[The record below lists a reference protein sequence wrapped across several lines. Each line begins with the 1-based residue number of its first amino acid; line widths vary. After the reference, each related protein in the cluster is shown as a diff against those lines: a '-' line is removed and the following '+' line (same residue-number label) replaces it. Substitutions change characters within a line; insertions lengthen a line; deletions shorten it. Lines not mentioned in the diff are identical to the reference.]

1 MSEQNAKQIIF
12 SGIQPSGQ
20 ITIGNY
26 LGALAN
32 WVELQDKYDCIFCV
46 VDMHAITVQQTPSTL
61 RNNTLELAALYFACG
76 INPEKSTVFVQSHV
90 PAHAELAWVL
100 NTLTYVGELN
110 RMTQFKEKA
119 RRHSENLNMGL
130 MDYPVLMA
138 SDILLYQTDLVPV
151 GADQK
156 QHLELARDLAARFN
170 ARYSPTFAVPE
181 PFIPQNGARIMSLS
195 EPTAKMSKSD
205 DNDNGYVSLTD
216 SPDVI
221 RRKFRRAVTD
231 SDTHV
236 RFGKDKPAISNLL
249 TIYSRFSGISIERI
263 VEQFEGR
270 GYGELK
276 DCVADAVIAG
286 LEPVQKNSG
295 SFRRTN
301 RILRRRSKG
310 ARSKRRKERRERFPR
325 CTEKLALFRGSDVRL
340 LKCGEGTLDSGRI
353 RLVAYISL
361 RRLFVCKTV
370 VEQFLAPD
378 KQLRH

>member
-231 SDTHV
+231 SETRV
-236 RFGKDKPAISNLL
+236 RFDKDEPAI
-249 TIYSRFSGISIERI
+249 
-263 VEQFEGR
+263 
-270 GYGELK
+270 
-276 DCVADAVIAG
+276 
-286 LEPVQKNSG
+286 
-295 SFRRTN
+295 
-301 RILRRRSKG
+301 
-310 ARSKRRKERRERFPR
+310 
-325 CTEKLALFRGSDVRL
+325 
-340 LKCGEGTLDSGRI
+340 
-353 RLVAYISL
+353 
-361 RRLFVCKTV
+361 
-370 VEQFLAPD
+370 
-378 KQLRH
+378 

>member
-236 RFGKDKPAISNLL
+236 RFGKDKLAISNLL

-286 LEPVQKNSG
+286 LEPVQK
-295 SFRRTN
+295 R
-301 RILRRRSKG
+301 LREFSADKSYIAEALKRGAEQAAKRAEKTLSKVY
-310 ARSKRRKERRERFPR
+310 RKIGFVPRF
-325 CTEKLALFRGSDVRL
+325 
-340 LKCGEGTLDSGRI
+340 
-353 RLVAYISL
+353 
-361 RRLFVCKTV
+361 
-370 VEQFLAPD
+370 
-378 KQLRH
+378 

>member
-236 RFGKDKPAISNLL
+236 RIGKDKPAISNLL

-286 LEPVQKNSG
+286 LEPVQKKLREFSADKSYIAEALKRG
-295 SFRRTN
+295 AEQAAKRAERT
-301 RILRRRSKG
+301 LSKVY
-310 ARSKRRKERRERFPR
+310 RKIGFVPRF
-325 CTEKLALFRGSDVRL
+325 
-340 LKCGEGTLDSGRI
+340 
-353 RLVAYISL
+353 
-361 RRLFVCKTV
+361 
-370 VEQFLAPD
+370 
-378 KQLRH
+378 

>member
-156 QHLELARDLAARFN
+156 AAFRAWPATLPRVSMRDILPPLPCLNLSYRKTAR
-170 ARYSPTFAVPE
+170 
-181 PFIPQNGARIMSLS
+181 G
-195 EPTAKMSKSD
+195 
-205 DNDNGYVSLTD
+205 
-216 SPDVI
+216 
-221 RRKFRRAVTD
+221 
-231 SDTHV
+231 
-236 RFGKDKPAISNLL
+236 
-249 TIYSRFSGISIERI
+249 
-263 VEQFEGR
+263 
-270 GYGELK
+270 
-276 DCVADAVIAG
+276 
-286 LEPVQKNSG
+286 
-295 SFRRTN
+295 
-301 RILRRRSKG
+301 
-310 ARSKRRKERRERFPR
+310 
-325 CTEKLALFRGSDVRL
+325 
-340 LKCGEGTLDSGRI
+340 
-353 RLVAYISL
+353 
-361 RRLFVCKTV
+361 
-370 VEQFLAPD
+370 
-378 KQLRH
+378 

>member
-236 RFGKDKPAISNLL
+236 RLGKDKPAISNLL

-286 LEPVQKNSG
+286 LEPVQK
-295 SFRRTN
+295 R
-301 RILRRRSKG
+301 LREFSADKSYIAEALKRGAEQAAKRAEKTLSKVY
-310 ARSKRRKERRERFPR
+310 RKIGFVPRF
-325 CTEKLALFRGSDVRL
+325 
-340 LKCGEGTLDSGRI
+340 
-353 RLVAYISL
+353 
-361 RRLFVCKTV
+361 
-370 VEQFLAPD
+370 
-378 KQLRH
+378 

>member
-205 DNDNGYVSLTD
+205 DNDNG
-216 SPDVI
+216 
-221 RRKFRRAVTD
+221 
-231 SDTHV
+231 
-236 RFGKDKPAISNLL
+236 
-249 TIYSRFSGISIERI
+249 
-263 VEQFEGR
+263 
-270 GYGELK
+270 
-276 DCVADAVIAG
+276 
-286 LEPVQKNSG
+286 
-295 SFRRTN
+295 
-301 RILRRRSKG
+301 
-310 ARSKRRKERRERFPR
+310 
-325 CTEKLALFRGSDVRL
+325 
-340 LKCGEGTLDSGRI
+340 
-353 RLVAYISL
+353 
-361 RRLFVCKTV
+361 
-370 VEQFLAPD
+370 
-378 KQLRH
+378 